1 MLHAECLAEIAA
13 DISYTFSGGLA
24 STETGAG
31 AERMEDSALLLAN
44 ADNALYQAKN
54 GGRNK
59 IVCYRHCPA
68 AAASVPLTVFDDEQ
82 MSG

>member
-1 MLHAECLAEIAA
+1 
-13 DISYTFSGGLA
+13 
-24 STETGAG
+24 
-31 AERMEDSALLLAN
+31 MEDSDLLLAN

-59 IVCYRHCPA
+59 IVCYQHC
-68 AAASVPLTVFDDEQ
+68 AAASATTPLAVFDDEQ